1 MFYQTSTK
9 GCLTRLRHG
18 TPVAGYQTAQSQWRL
33 FIPETLENRQ
43 VVEVISTRERL
54 LVARYGAAFLVVALH

>member
-1 MFYQTSTK
+1 MFYQTSAK
-9 GCLTRLRHG
+9 GRLTRLRHG

-33 FIPETLENRQ
+33 FIPEMLENHQ

-54 LVARYGAAFLVVALH
+54 LVARYGAAFLVIALH